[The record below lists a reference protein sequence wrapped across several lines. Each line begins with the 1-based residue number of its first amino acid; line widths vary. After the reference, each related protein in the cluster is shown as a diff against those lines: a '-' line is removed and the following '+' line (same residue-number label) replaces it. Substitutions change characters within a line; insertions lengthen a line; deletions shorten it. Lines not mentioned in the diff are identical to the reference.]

1 MRTVF
6 KVLVGVVVFI
16 LTVQLLMRW
25 DVVTQKQKLVPQPD
39 HVERKTLVKL
49 EKASKKP
56 AGDGRT
62 EERVETGGSVSD
74 DKTSND
80 VDDKED
86 EDEAE
91 MRRLESS
98 PYIYNEKRERL
109 KMSRP
114 MVDRSIKYVTY
125 LNLPGKEHK
134 KQTFNDCQY
143 SLCNYTTNLT
153 LADAVLT
160 YGSFVRTYD
169 FPTFDRPPGQ
179 RWIFFN
185 FDPAIKNYN
194 LDREEVKSV
203 FNWTLTYQLS
213 ADIPVVYGLLGKYEP
228 PFKDIDRIYDGK
240 SKNVAW
246 FVSHCNTWG
255 LREVYVRR
263 MSSVLPVDIFG
274 DCGNLTCGAGYR
286 FNDSALCLPMLS
298 REYKFYLAFE
308 NSFCKDYVTEKF
320 FKLFKDVDIIPVVR
334 GDFNYKKYLPSGI
347 FVDAAD
353 FSSPEELARY
363 LLELGADKKRYTE
376 MLRRKNRWRYVPEAR
391 LLCKVC
397 EKLHTDQRT
406 GHIESIKDKF
416 NGSPSDCHEPTD
428 LEHSTESSSYLAIL

>member
-6 KVLVGVVVFI
+6 KFFVVAVVFI
-16 LTVQLLMRW
+16 FFVEKMMRW
-25 DVVTQKQKLVPQPD
+25 DVGSQKQKLVLQSA

-49 EKASKKP
+49 EEASKKP

-62 EERVETGGSVSD
+62 EARVETGGSVSD
-74 DKTSND
+74 DENRDDWEDKASND
-80 VDDKED
+80 EDENGND

-91 MRRLESS
+91 MRRLENS
-98 PYIYNEKRERL
+98 PYIYNEKRELL
-109 KMSRP
+109 KMSLP
-114 MVDRSIKYVTY
+114 VVENSVKYVAY
-125 LNLPGKEHK
+125 LIPLGR
-134 KQTFNDCQY
+134 KQHNHSFEDCRY
-143 SLCNYTTNLT
+143 SKCSYTDDLSK
-153 LADAVLT
+153 ADAVMIQAT
-160 YGSFVRTYD
+160 FVRMHKIPA
-169 FPTFDRPPGQ
+169 FHRPNGQ

-203 FNWTLTYQLS
+203 FNWTLTYQLH
-213 ADIPVVYGLLGKYEP
+213 ADIPMVYGILEKYQP
-228 PFKDIDRIYDGK
+228 PYKDIDRIYDGK

-246 FVSHCNTWG
+246 FVSHCNSWG

-286 FNDSALCLPMLS
+286 FDDSALCLPMLS

-308 NSFCKDYVTEKF
+308 NSFCKDYITEKF

-363 LLELGADKKRYTE
+363 LLELGSDKKRYTE
-376 MLRRKNRWRYVPEAR
+376 MLRRKNRWRYVIPGKMHCE
-391 LLCKVC
+391 LCK
-397 EKLHTDQRT
+397 KLHTNQT
-406 GHIESIKDKF
+406 IGHIESIKDKF

-428 LEHSTESSSYLAIL
+428 L